1 MSKAPRPDTGP
12 PADPSALAGDIERRE
27 KRTPSPLRQAART
40 TGNAVTVV
48 AHEVRNAPARGW
60 LLAERV
66 AALAARA
73 GETRVALSDVIQ
85 AMWELAENSEANVLH
100 VVNGPLGPER
110 TNMKLSPK
118 ELRARAEA
126 ARGEAPRPGAA
137 GESETHFAA
146 EGDSEDTASDGT
158 DDSASAG
165 PRVRMQT
172 GGMLSSDEAVMV
184 ELDVPE
190 RHLDA
195 VIAKLEA
202 MGLATEELGKQL
214 RGLPSHALPLRGGKR
229 R

>member
-12 PADPSALAGDIERRE
+12 PADPSVTAGDIERRE

-40 TGNAVTVV
+40 TGSAVTVV

-73 GETRVALSDVIQ
+73 GDTRVALSDVIQ

-118 ELRARAEA
+118 ELRAQAEA

-146 EGDSEDTASDGT
+146 DGDAAGE
-158 DDSASAG
+158 G

>member
-12 PADPSALAGDIERRE
+12 PADPSAPAGDIERRE

-40 TGNAVTVV
+40 TGSAVTVV

-118 ELRARAEA
+118 ELRAQAEA
-126 ARGEAPRPGAA
+126 ARGEAPRPGVA

-146 EGDSEDTASDGT
+146 EGDSAGE
-158 DDSASAG
+158 G

>member
-1 MSKAPRPDTGP
+1 MSKDPRPETGP
-12 PADPSALAGDIERRE
+12 FADPSAPAGDIERRE
-27 KRTPSPLRQAART
+27 NRQPSTLRRAARS
-40 TGNAVTVV
+40 TGNAVAVA

-60 LLAERV
+60 LFAERV

-73 GETRVALSDVIQ
+73 GDTRVALSDVIQ
-85 AMWELAENSEANVLH
+85 ALWELAENSEANVLH

-110 TNMKLSPK
+110 TNMRLSPK
-118 ELRARAEA
+118 ELRAQAEGAGGA
-126 ARGEAPRPGAA
+126 AQRPGAT
-137 GESETHFAA
+137 GESETHYAA
-146 EGDSEDTASDGT
+146 DGADERTDGETDSD
-158 DDSASAG
+158 AG

-202 MGLATEELGKQL
+202 MGLATEELGRQL

>member
-1 MSKAPRPDTGP
+1 MSKDPRPETGP
-12 PADPSALAGDIERRE
+12 FADPSAPAGDIERRE
-27 KRTPSPLRQAART
+27 NRQPSTLRRAARS
-40 TGNAVTVV
+40 TGNAVAVA

-60 LLAERV
+60 LFAERV

-73 GETRVALSDVIQ
+73 GDTRVAMSDVIQ
-85 AMWELAENSEANVLH
+85 ALRELAENSEANVMH

-110 TNMKLSPK
+110 TNMRLSPK
-118 ELRARAEA
+118 ELRAQAEGA
-126 ARGEAPRPGAA
+126 GGAA
-137 GESETHFAA
+137 QRSGAMGESETHYAA
-146 EGDSEDTASDGT
+146 DGETDSD
-158 DDSASAG
+158 AG

-195 VIAKLEA
+195 VIAKLES
-202 MGLATEELGKQL
+202 MGLATEELGRQL

>member
-1 MSKAPRPDTGP
+1 MSRDPRPETGP
-12 PADPSALAGDIERRE
+12 PADPSAPAGDIERRE
-27 KRTPSPLRQAART
+27 NRQPSTLRRAARS
-40 TGNAVTVV
+40 TGNAVAVA

-73 GETRVALSDVIQ
+73 GDTRVALSDVIQ
-85 AMWELAENSEANVLH
+85 ALWELAENSEANVMH

-110 TNMKLSPK
+110 TNMRLSPK
-118 ELRARAEA
+118 ELRAQAEA
-126 ARGEAPRPGAA
+126 AGDGAQGA
-137 GESETHFAA
+137 GAMGESETHY
-146 EGDSEDTASDGT
+146 ASDGET
-158 DDSASAG
+158 APDAG

-202 MGLATEELGKQL
+202 VGLATEELGRQL

>member
-1 MSKAPRPDTGP
+1 MSTDPRPDTGP
-12 PADPSALAGDIERRE
+12 PADPSAGGEELARRE
-27 KRTPSPLRQAART
+27 DRQPSPLRQAARS
-40 TGNAVTVV
+40 TGNAVAVV

-73 GETRVALSDVIQ
+73 GDTRVVLSDVIQ
-85 AMWELAENSEANVLH
+85 ALWDMAENSEANVLH

-110 TNMKLSPK
+110 TNMRLSPK
-118 ELRARAEA
+118 KLRAQFEG
-126 ARGEAPRPGAA
+126 ARGEASQAGAT

-146 EGDSEDTASDGT
+146 DGGAEQSGEDAAD
-158 DDSASAG
+158 AG

-195 VIAKLEA
+195 VVAKLEA
-202 MGLATEELGKQL
+202 MGLATEELGRQL